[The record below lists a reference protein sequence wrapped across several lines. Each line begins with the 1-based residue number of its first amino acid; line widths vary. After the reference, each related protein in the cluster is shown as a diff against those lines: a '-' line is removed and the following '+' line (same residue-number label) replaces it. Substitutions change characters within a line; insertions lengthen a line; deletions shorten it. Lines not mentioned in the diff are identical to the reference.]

1 MFAYRIHN
9 TLRPERNLG
18 WCKTIKL
25 ALNVIR
31 FMKLYITTK
40 MYRIFPRIIMM
51 HFISVCFASAE
62 DGDIWCF
69 DKSNHGHLGND
80 VI

>member
-1 MFAYRIHN
+1 MLLDSSNY
-9 TLRPERNLG
+9 TLQLKWNSVL
-18 WCKTIKL
+18 
-25 ALNVIR
+25 
-31 FMKLYITTK
+31 
-40 MYRIFPRIIMM
+40 FPRVIMM

-80 VI
+80 GI